1 MQTFKKRGKSRKKR
15 LSRKRPNRRAK
26 KTCSRRRRGGDGSC
40 PNMPVKDAKATG
52 IVKRKH
58 TGVQAHGH
66 EWEDDLIAIF
76 VSPSDMDEMDH
87 LSYTAVHD
95 IPKEL
100 NQLTQRNVSVKAT
113 KTNRVDFGDALRT
126 LDNMTGTSPLEAVI
140 IQYKQDGSQKVP
152 SRVVRLDLTE
162 AKKVLFGDADID
174 EIKSDFRELDSMV
187 KTGVGNYKTKAAEIR
202 RKMADSHMK
211 VAPKIG
217 NLSKKRA
224 GRLQISLGNIDK
236 LIEQN
241 PHLVIQDEHCDPIKG
256 CLRTLESS
264 VRTIGKK
271 PSKKLLT
278 HGGPHS

>member
-1 MQTFKKRGKSRKKR
+1 MVKKSSTQKNDKK
-15 LSRKRPNRRAK
+15 KVVKAAGTGAK
-26 KTCSRRRRGGDGSC
+26 GTG
-40 PNMPVKDAKATG
+40 AKAAGT
-52 IVKRKH
+52 VKRKH

-66 EWEDDLIAIF
+66 EWEDDLIAVF
-76 VSPSDMDEMDH
+76 VSPSDMDEMEE

-126 LDNMTGTSPLEAVI
+126 LDNMTGNSPLEAVI
-140 IQYKQDGSQKVP
+140 IQYRQDGSQKVP

-162 AKKVLFGDADID
+162 SKEVLFGDADID

-187 KTGVGNYKTKAAEIR
+187 KTGHKDYKTKAAEIR
-202 RKMADSHMK
+202 GKMSGSHMK

-217 NLSKKRA
+217 NPVKKRA
-224 GRLQISLGNIDK
+224 GRLQISLANIDK

-241 PHLVIQDEHCDPIKG
+241 PHLVIDDEHCDPIKG

-271 PSKKLLT
+271 AVKEGT
-278 HGGPHS
+278 GAGAGAGAGAGDEF